1 MVNNVSI
8 LIIIEPR
15 RAAWPRK
22 LPGTGHRCDQYRL
35 QATDALQRILECLG
49 GKLHVVERQA
59 ESELKKFRE
68 YIENQEPE
76 SEAGAAPTG
85 AAPAGAT
92 PAAEAARERA
102 ASEPGA
108 APASSAPA
116 VEASREA
123 PQVDPITHP
132 FDQTNG
138 LADVDGDSDGTA
150 ESDTRSAA
158 ERNDDDHGPG
168 LGFIPPQSGGLPGQ
182 R

>member
-1 MVNNVSI
+1 MVNNVRV

-22 LPGTGHRCDQYRL
+22 LPSTGHRCDQCGL
-35 QATDALQRILECLG
+35 QAADALQRILDLG

-76 SEAGAAPTG
+76 SEAGAAP
-85 AAPAGAT
+85 AGAT

-108 APASSAPA
+108 PPTGAAPAA
-116 VEASREA
+116 EAAREA
-123 PQVDPITHP
+123 PEVDPITHP

>member
-1 MVNNVSI
+1 MVNNVRV

-22 LPGTGHRCDQYRL
+22 LPSTGHRCDQCGL
-35 QATDALQRILECLG
+35 QAADALQRILDLG

-76 SEAGAAPTG
+76 SESGAAPAG

-108 APASSAPA
+108 APGAAPA

-123 PQVDPITHP
+123 PEVDPITHP

>member
-22 LPGTGHRCDQYRL
+22 LPSTGHRCDQRGL
-35 QATDALQRILECLG
+35 QAADALQRILDLG

-76 SEAGAAPTG
+76 SESTG
-85 AAPAGAT
+85 ATAAT
-92 PAAEAARERA
+92 APAAEPGASAPAAGPAAGPGASGPAASAPAARET
-102 ASEPGA
+102 PD
-108 APASSAPA
+108 
-116 VEASREA
+116 
-123 PQVDPITHP
+123 VDPITHP

-138 LADVDGDSDGTA
+138 LADVDGDSDGTS